1 MNQGLV
7 IDNLCHRFHTEN
19 GQTVDALNH
28 LSLEVPAGQIVSVIG
43 ASGCGKSTLLSL
55 IAGFDCPTQGEITMD
70 GMSVVGKPSPD
81 RCLVFQSPA
90 LFEWLTV
97 LQNVMYG
104 LKRQGVSRQDRRAQA
119 MDMLARVGLS
129 GFEKQYPHEL
139 SGGMQQ
145 RVALARALVMRP
157 RVLLMDE
164 PFAALDAQLR
174 QQMQQLVRSLWREL
188 GQTILF
194 VTHDIR
200 EAVAVAH
207 RVVVLTPRPGTVK
220 AVFPVPG
227 SMENR
232 EAFLHTGAY
241 ETLCAQIGDTLFDR

>member
-19 GQTVDALNH
+19 GQTVDALDH
-28 LSLEVPAGQIVSVIG
+28 LSFEVPTGQTVSVIG

-55 IAGFDCPTQGEITMD
+55 IAGFDRPTQGEITLD
-70 GMSVVGKPSPD
+70 GVSVVGKPSPD

-97 LQNVMYG
+97 LQNVTYG

-145 RVALARALVMRP
+145 
-157 RVLLMDE
+157 
-164 PFAALDAQLR
+164 
-174 QQMQQLVRSLWREL
+174 LVRSLWREL

-207 RVVVLTPRPGTVK
+207 RVVVLTSWPGTVK

-241 ETLCAQIGDTLFDR
+241 QTLCAQIGDTLFDR

>member
-28 LSLEVPAGQIVSVIG
+28 LSLEVPAGQIVSVLG

-55 IAGFDCPTQGEITMD
+55 IAGFDRPTQGEITLD
-70 GMSVVGKPSPD
+70 GVSVVGKPSPD

-97 LQNVMYG
+97 LQNVTYG

-129 GFEKQYPHEL
+129 GFERQYPHEL

-145 RVALARALVMRP
+145 RVGIARAYCNEPLVM
-157 RVLLMDE
+157 LLDE
-164 PFAALDAQLR
+164 PFGHLDAQTRYL
-174 QQMQQLVRSLWREL
+174 MQDEL
-188 GQTILF
+188 TRIWQAEKRTVIF
-194 VTHDIR
+194 VTNNIE
-200 EAVAVAH
+200 EAVYLAD
-207 RVVVLTPRPGTVK
+207 RILVLRNCPTSVKAEYDIDLPRPRNYTDPE
-220 AVFPVPG
+220 FLRLR
-227 SMENR
+227 R
-232 EAFLHTGAY
+232 EIDSVVDHT
-241 ETLCAQIGDTLFDR
+241 L

>member
-55 IAGFDCPTQGEITMD
+55 IAGFDRPAQGEIALD
-70 GMSVVGKPSPD
+70 GVSVVRKPSPD

-104 LKRQGVSRQDRRAQA
+104 LKRQGVSVRTDVHRRWICWHEWDFPA
-119 MDMLARVGLS
+119 LS
-129 GFEKQYPHEL
+129 D
-139 SGGMQQ
+139 SI
-145 RVALARALVMRP
+145 RTNCRAVCSSASR
-157 RVLLMDE
+157 
-164 PFAALDAQLR
+164 
-174 QQMQQLVRSLWREL
+174 W
-188 GQTILF
+188 
-194 VTHDIR
+194 H
-200 EAVAVAH
+200 
-207 RVVVLTPRPGTVK
+207 
-220 AVFPVPG
+220 VPW
-227 SMENR
+227 
-232 EAFLHTGAY
+232 
-241 ETLCAQIGDTLFDR
+241 